1 MAKKT
6 EVYIA
11 LLRGINVGGKNSLPM
26 KDLTAMFEKAGC
38 SHVATY
44 IQSGNVV
51 FKAEAKLALEI
62 TSIITRAISR
72 DFKLNVPVIIRSAQ
86 ELLKIAKN
94 NPFLK
99 KGGTADTAHVAF
111 LMHTALRDRIL
122 QLDARR
128 SPGDEFWVM
137 GSEVYLHCP
146 KGFGR
151 TKLTNQY
158 FDSKLGTT
166 STIRNWK
173 TVLKLLEM
181 TQTASLGSGVCPAA
195 GQTRVFR

>member
-1 MAKKT
+1 MMATPKP
-6 EVYIA
+6 EVYVA

-26 KDLTAMFEKAGC
+26 KDLAAMFEKAGC
-38 SHVATY
+38 SHVTTY

-51 FKAEAKLALEI
+51 FKADAKLAQQI
-62 TSIITRAISR
+62 AGIISKEVKKG
-72 DFKLNVPVIIRSAQ
+72 FKLEVPVVVRSAG
-86 ELLKIAKN
+86 ELLKISQK
-94 NPFLK
+94 NPFFK
-99 KGGTADTAHVAF
+99 KGGTVDTVHVAF
-111 LMHTALRDRIL
+111 LLHTPHQTAI
-122 QLDARR
+122 QSLDAQR
-128 SPGDEFWVM
+128 SPGDAFEVA

-173 TVLKLLEM
+173 TVLKLLKL
-181 TQTASLGSGVCPAA
+181 TQTGP
-195 GQTRVFR
+195 

>member
-1 MAKKT
+1 MAAKKP

-26 KDLTAMFEKAGC
+26 KDLAAMFEKAGC
-38 SHVATY
+38 SQVATY
-44 IQSGNVV
+44 IQCGNVV
-51 FKAEAKLALEI
+51 FKADAKLAQQITDVISKEI
-62 TSIITRAISR
+62 KKG
-72 DFKLNVPVIIRSAQ
+72 FKLEVPVVVRSAG
-86 ELLKIAKN
+86 ELLKISQK
-94 NPFLK
+94 NPFFK
-99 KGGTADTAHVAF
+99 KGGTVDTVHVAF
-111 LMHTALRDRIL
+111 LLHTPHKTAI
-122 QLDARR
+122 QSLDAQR
-128 SPGDEFWVM
+128 SPGDAFEVA

-158 FDSKLGTT
+158 FDSKLSTT

-181 TQTASLGSGVCPAA
+181 IRTST
-195 GQTRVFR
+195 